1 MYCVYHGLLY
11 WTVAVGYHT
20 SWSFRT
26 RKARTTW
33 KIDRKA
39 REHVI
44 GDVLAVRLDVGI
56 IG

>member
-33 KIDRKA
+33 KIDKKA
-39 REHVI
+39 KEHVI
-44 GDVLAVRLDVGI
+44 GDVLAVGLDVGI